1 MVSSSQQQYEGKGER
16 TITLNEFSHLFIT
29 ANRKGGVLH
38 FDKED
43 RRQCILH
50 AGAYY
55 QENLKFFE
63 QLSKEVANLRT
74 MKNWYTF
81 FKERDISNFK
91 YSDDPPTSVKSDALL
106 VQAAKSHKFLI
117 EYPFYTHQRAEY
129 LRKTDVYRIH
139 YGEFYK
145 AYTEHIRM
153 FFPSSKVRNCDTFD
167 VEIAQLGCI
176 VPKKRQRIN
185 NKTYKVVDIPVKV
198 FCDTVLQTYNL
209 FLNVNP
215 KPDPAWV
222 SYNNS

>member
-1 MVSSSQQQYEGKGER
+1 
-16 TITLNEFSHLFIT
+16 
-29 ANRKGGVLH
+29 
-38 FDKED
+38 
-43 RRQCILH
+43 
-50 AGAYY
+50 
-55 QENLKFFE
+55 
-63 QLSKEVANLRT
+63 
-74 MKNWYTF
+74 
-81 FKERDISNFK
+81 
-91 YSDDPPTSVKSDALL
+91 
-106 VQAAKSHKFLI
+106 
-117 EYPFYTHQRAEY
+117 
-129 LRKTDVYRIH
+129 
-139 YGEFYK
+139 
-145 AYTEHIRM
+145 M